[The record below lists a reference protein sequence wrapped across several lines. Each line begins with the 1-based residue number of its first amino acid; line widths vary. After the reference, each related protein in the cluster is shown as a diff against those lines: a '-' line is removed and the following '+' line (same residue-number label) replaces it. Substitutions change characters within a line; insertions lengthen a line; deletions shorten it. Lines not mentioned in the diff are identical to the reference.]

1 MEKRNAGSGSGFG
14 SRGSSIRK
22 FDGKNYKLWAWQMEL
37 LLARERAWTIVNGS
51 EECPPGPLKAE
62 ADEHGH
68 GTAGGKAA
76 SSAYT
81 DYTWRYYEALRLIFE
96 SLGESLQLQYMDIK
110 DPGELWRRINSD
122 YVGELQKSQLW
133 IRRDLYEVKLKDY
146 GSIEAYS
153 MRIQNLIDEY
163 RGGAETSTDK
173 IFSER
178 EHVFFLLNGIP
189 QSEDWDVELRLI
201 NDQMRVLGEDPKAVI
216 KKLRNR
222 EDAIKT
228 SKGIAPE
235 VALYTKKAS
244 KGKQKDQES
253 GNQEKARTCFLCK
266 KTGHVKRNCPNKKD
280 RSDRDG
286 TSKA

>member
-14 SRGSSIRK
+14 SGSRGSIRK
-22 FDGKNYKLWAWQMEL
+22 FDGKNYKVWAWQMEL

-62 ADEHGH
+62 VDEDGNV
-68 GTAGGKAA
+68 TAGKVAVAA

-96 SLGESLQLQYMDIK
+96 SLGDSLQLQYMDIK
-110 DPGELWRRINSD
+110 DPGELWRRIKSD

-146 GSIEAYS
+146 GSTEAYS

-163 RGGAETSTDK
+163 RAGAETSTDK
-173 IFSER
+173 ISER

-189 QSEDWDVELRLI
+189 QSEDWDVELQLI

-228 SKGIAPE
+228 SKGIVRIFDE
-235 VALYTKKAS
+235 VRLRLLSPTMVTLFYRTFLVFLLTTTKPPTS
-244 KGKQKDQES
+244 TVMMV
-253 GNQEKARTCFLCK
+253 RLCV
-266 KTGHVKRNCPNKKD
+266 HC
-280 RSDRDG
+280 S
-286 TSKA
+286 SAFFSLL